1 MSFFNSLIMLNSD
14 LLEDA
19 QILEA
24 LVGGNETAFALL
36 YKRYQ
41 EKVYATA
48 FYLLRDETEAHDLTQ
63 DVFWTIWEKRDQID
77 PSRPFQP
84 YVLTI
89 TRNRCHNRIKTAKNH
104 LRSQAD
110 YRHYKDTFETPRAN
124 LEMTELGDQ
133 IRSAIAGISAPAA
146 RRAFELSYL
155 ENKSQKEIADEMNI
169 SLGTVKNQVSRALKV
184 VREKL
189 GHVVR

>member
-1 MSFFNSLIMLNSD
+1 MLNSD
-14 LLEDA
+14 SLDDV

-24 LVGGNETAFALL
+24 LVGGGNETAFSLL

-48 FYLLRDETEAHDLTQ
+48 YYLLRDETDAHDMTQ
-63 DVFWTIWEKRDQID
+63 EVFWTIWEKRNQID
-77 PSRPFQP
+77 TSKPFQP

-89 TRNRCHNRIKTAKNH
+89 TRNKCNNRLKTEKTH
-104 LRSQAD
+104 LRGQQD

-124 LEMTELGDQ
+124 LEISELGDQ

-189 GHVVR
+189 GNVVR

>member
-1 MSFFNSLIMLNSD
+1 MLNLD
-14 LLEDA
+14 LLDDS

-24 LVGGNETAFALL
+24 VAGHNEAAFSLL

-41 EKVYATA
+41 QKVYATA
-48 FYLLRDETEAHDLTQ
+48 YFLLRDETEAHDLMQ
-63 DVFWTIWEKRDQID
+63 DVFWTIWEKRRDID
-77 PSRPFQP
+77 PDRPFQP
-84 YVLTI
+84 YILTI
-89 TRNRCHNRIKTAKNH
+89 TRNKSTNRLKRAKLLQRTKHN
-104 LRSQAD
+104 
-110 YRHYKDTFETPRAN
+110 YKYVKDSTETQRPGI
-124 LEMTELGDQ
+124 ELSELAAQ
-133 IRSAIAGISAPAA
+133 IRSAIADIPAPAA

-189 GHVVR
+189 SNINK

>member
-1 MSFFNSLIMLNSD
+1 MLNLDSLD
-14 LLEDA
+14 DV
-19 QILEA
+19 QILQAVAGHNEA
-24 LVGGNETAFALL
+24 AFALL

-48 FYLLRDETEAHDLTQ
+48 YFLLRDEDDAHDMLQ
-63 DVFWTIWEKRDQID
+63 EVFWTIWEKRSDID
-77 PSRPFQP
+77 TSRPFQP

-89 TRNRCHNRIKTAKNH
+89 TRNKCTNRLKSAKVQ
-104 LRSQAD
+104 LRSKQD
-110 YRHYKDTFETPRAN
+110 YRYVKDTATAPHAT
-124 LEMTELGDQ
+124 LEIAELGAQ
-133 IRSAIAGISAPAA
+133 IRSAIAEISAPAA

-189 GHVVR
+189 SHINR

>member
-1 MSFFNSLIMLNSD
+1 MLNLDQLDDSK
-14 LLEDA
+14 
-19 QILEA
+19 ILEA
-24 LVGGNETAFALL
+24 VAGHNEAAFALL

-41 EKVYATA
+41 QKVYATA
-48 FYLLRDETEAHDLTQ
+48 FFLLRDEAEALDLLQ
-63 DVFWTIWEKRDQID
+63 DVFWTIWEKRADID
-77 PSRPFQP
+77 PNRPFQP

-89 TRNRCHNRIKTAKNH
+89 TRNKCTNRLKRFKVVERTK
-104 LRSQAD
+104 QD
-110 YRHYKDTFETPRAN
+110 YRYIKETVDTQRPA
-124 LEMTELGDQ
+124 MELSELAAQ
-133 IRSAIAGISAPAA
+133 IRSAIAEIPAPAA

-189 GHVVR
+189 SNINK